1 MSSVTL
7 YLLGIKLNKLGGC
20 FMGNSPI
27 VNRINSLLAEQG
39 IDKKKFYEDCGITS
53 ASYSL
58 WNTGKT
64 KPRMKNLEI
73 IADYLHVPVSYL
85 LEGKEQKENPAP
97 DWDGLK
103 EIDAIFDQLTPSRQA
118 KLLELARL
126 YLDDQ
131 RRNEETQ

>member
-1 MSSVTL
+1 
-7 YLLGIKLNKLGGC
+7 
-20 FMGNSPI
+20 MGNSPI
-27 VNRINSLLAEQG
+27 VNRINSLLAERG

-97 DWDGLK
+97 QRDGLK
-103 EIDAIFDQLTPSRQA
+103 EIDAIFEQLTPSRQA